1 MATATA
7 DRPNKVDVTT
17 INPTRRKIRIEVPRE
32 TVDETLGTSLDTLML
47 EAELPGFRKG
57 RAPKRLIEKRFGS
70 VMKQQAKDQLVA
82 SAYQKAVEEQK
93 LRVVGEPTS
102 ETLAKVEVEAGKAL
116 VFEIEV
122 EVVPEFELPALE
134 GVAIKKPLIPVTDEM
149 VGKEMEKLCVQE
161 GSLEEREKPEPGDYL
176 TGHAKMTGKDKEG
189 KDATFF
195 ESDGIVVQVPPAD
208 KNGKGMIVGLVV
220 DDLAKQMGQPKA
232 GETVT
237 IRAKGPENHEREELR
252 GIDLTVTYRPARC
265 DRIIP
270 AAPADLAARFG
281 FEDEAGLREAMKQ
294 RLQQRVLIDQQSV
307 MRQQLAR
314 YLLEKTKMDLPQRT
328 TAQQAER
335 TFQRRRLELMY
346 RGVDPMKIEENIA
359 ELRRQSAAAAA
370 GELKIF
376 FILDK
381 AAEQLGV
388 KVSEQEINGRIAQM
402 AMERNMR
409 PEQLRQQMIQAN
421 QVGAVFTQIREHK
434 TMDAILAKAAV
445 TEVPAEQ
452 FAKEMGGAGGAAA

>member
-7 DRPNKVDVTT
+7 DRPNKVDISTV
-17 INPTRRKIRIEVPRE
+17 NPTRRKIRIEVPRE
-32 TVDETLGTSLDTLML
+32 SVDEALGTSLDTLLL

-70 VMKQQAKDQLVA
+70 VMKQQTKDQLVA
-82 SAYQKAVEEQK
+82 SAYQKAIDESK
-93 LRVVGEPTS
+93 LRVVGEPAS
-102 ETLAKVEVEAGKAL
+102 ETLAKVEVEAGKPL
-116 VFEIEV
+116 IFEVEV
-122 EVVPEFELPALE
+122 EVVPEFELPSLE
-134 GVAIKKPLIPVTDEM
+134 GIAIKKPTIAVTDEM
-149 VGKEMEKLCVQE
+149 VAKEVEKLCIQE

-176 TGHAKMTGKDKEG
+176 TGSAKMTGKDKEG
-189 KDATFF
+189 KDASFF
-195 ESDGIVVQVPPAD
+195 ESDGIVVQIPTAD
-208 KNGKGMIVGLVV
+208 KAGKGMIVGLSV
-220 DDLAKQMGQPKA
+220 DDLAKQLGLPKPGDA
-232 GETVT
+232 VT
-237 IRAKGPENHEREELR
+237 IRTKGPENHEREELR
-252 GIDLTVTYRPARC
+252 GVDLTITYTPGRC

-270 AAPADLAARFG
+270 APAADLAARFG
-281 FEDEAGLREAMKQ
+281 FDGEPGLRDAMKQ
-294 RLQQRVLIDQQSV
+294 RLNQRVLIDQQSV
-307 MRQQLAR
+307 MRQQLAKF
-314 YLLEKTKMDLPQRT
+314 LMEKTKMDLPQRT

-359 ELRRQSAAAAA
+359 ELRRQSAASAA

-388 KVSEQEINGRIAQM
+388 KVSEQEINGRIAQI

-409 PEQLRQQMIQAN
+409 PEQLRQQMIQSN
-421 QVGAVFTQIREHK
+421 QVGGVFTQIREHK

-445 TEVPAEQ
+445 SEVPADQ
-452 FAKEMGGAGGAAA
+452 FAKEMGAAAGA